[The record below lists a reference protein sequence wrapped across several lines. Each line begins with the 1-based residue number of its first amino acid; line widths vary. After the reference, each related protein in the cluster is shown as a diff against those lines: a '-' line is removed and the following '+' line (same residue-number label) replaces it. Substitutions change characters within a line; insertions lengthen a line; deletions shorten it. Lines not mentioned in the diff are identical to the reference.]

1 MFGMNKNMLMMMAM
15 GKMKKSPSQ
24 LMEMALNLEM
34 FGMRS
39 QANTLRK
46 MAIMRKFMSGDIQ
59 MPFMGYEN
67 QSLQGDESYNI
78 GELPYEMSGEMGSD
92 FAGLGELGNL
102 VDTESYNFGSLDV
115 PSESQFMGVD
125 DLYGDWG
132 D

>member
-1 MFGMNKNMLMMMAM
+1 MFGMNKNMIMMMAM

-67 QSLQGDESYNI
+67 QSLQGESYNF
-78 GELPYEMSGEMGSD
+78 GELPSDMMGD
-92 FAGLGELGNL
+92 MGADIAGLGELGEL
-102 VDTESYNFGSLDV
+102 LTPQSYNIGSLDSV
-115 PSESQFMGVD
+115 SQADFQGMD
-125 DLYGDWG
+125 ELYGDWG

>member
-67 QSLQGDESYNI
+67 QSLQDESYNF
-78 GELPYEMSGEMGSD
+78 GELPSDMMGD
-92 FAGLGELGNL
+92 MGADIAGLGELGEL
-102 VDTESYNFGSLDV
+102 LTPQSYNIGSLDSV
-115 PSESQFMGVD
+115 SQAEFQGMD
-125 DLYGDWG
+125 ELYGDWG

>member
-46 MAIMRKFMSGDIQ
+46 MAIMRKFMSGEIQ

-67 QSLQGDESYNI
+67 QSLQGDESYNF
-78 GELPYEMSGEMGSD
+78 GELPSDMMGD
-92 FAGLGELGNL
+92 MGGDIAGLGELGEL
-102 VDTESYNFGSLDV
+102 LTPQSYNIGSLDSV
-115 PSESQFMGVD
+115 SQADFQGMD
-125 DLYGDWG
+125 ELYGDWG